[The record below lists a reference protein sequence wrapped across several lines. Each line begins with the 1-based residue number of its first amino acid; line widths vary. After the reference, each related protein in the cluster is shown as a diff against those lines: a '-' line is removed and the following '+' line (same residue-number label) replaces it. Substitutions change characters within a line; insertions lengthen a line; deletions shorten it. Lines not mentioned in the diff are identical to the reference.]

1 MAASAR
7 LLFPFFLSNLILAG
21 VRKGGGCKLNEN
33 FKSKILAGTS
43 IARITQGIGILF
55 C

>member
-21 VRKGGGCKLNEN
+21 VRKGGCELNEN
-33 FKSKILAGTS
+33 FKNRILAGTS
-43 IARITQGIGILF
+43 TARITQGIGILF

>member
-21 VRKGGGCKLNEN
+21 VRKGGCKLNEN